1 MSDEAEVSVL
11 GTVITVEE
19 IKQKIRELSTTEAGD
34 SLKSAMSD
42 LKLALRYNPEAANL
56 LLPEEIGELVKHLRK
71 VTATEIIPLTEKD
84 KTSALNKQIK
94 KANLNDPEF
103 LQQALKDF

>member
-1 MSDEAEVSVL
+1 MFDASVL

-19 IKQKIRELSTTEAGD
+19 IQQKIALLSTFNETE
-34 SLKSAMSD
+34 SLKGAMGE
-42 LKLALRYNPEAANL
+42 LKLALRQNPEAANL

-71 VTATEIIPLTEKD
+71 VTATEIVPLTEKD
-84 KTSALNKQIK
+84 KTKSLNGMMK
-94 KANLNDPEF
+94 KADLNNPEF